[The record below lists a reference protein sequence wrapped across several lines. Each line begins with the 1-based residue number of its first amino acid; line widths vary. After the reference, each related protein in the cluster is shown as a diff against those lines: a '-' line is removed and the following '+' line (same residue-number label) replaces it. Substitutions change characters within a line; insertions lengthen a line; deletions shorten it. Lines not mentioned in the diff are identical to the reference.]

1 MRHAPWR
8 AAGRWATAALLLAG
22 LAGCR
27 GERPPGPDV
36 IASLGGVEIPYA
48 DFEEYLRL
56 NAVEPEQGL
65 EAAALS
71 ALLDQFLEEEAIRRL
86 ALDRGLATATTP
98 GADALRALLRSEA
111 AGTVSAGEV
120 RRFYDEQSALFTLP
134 ERVRLRQILTES
146 REGADAAVAALAAG
160 ESFAA
165 VARRLS
171 IEPAAVAGGDQGVL
185 AREDLPPAFVGVVF
199 SLAPGEVSEVVP
211 ADYGFH
217 LFQVVAHYPEEVR
230 PFAEVEAEIRDLL
243 TSRRL
248 TDARARLVLEARDQY
263 NPRIYEGNLPF
274 RYSPRRPGTSAPSRD
289 SGEE

>member
-1 MRHAPWR
+1 MRRASRR
-8 AAGRWATAALLLAG
+8 AAGWWATVAMLAAG

-27 GERPPGPDV
+27 GERSPGPDV
-36 IASLGGVEIPYA
+36 IASLGGDEIPYA
-48 DFEEYLRL
+48 DFEEYLRR

-71 ALLDQFLEEEAIRRL
+71 ALLDQFLEESAIRRL
-86 ALDRGLATATTP
+86 ALDRGLATATAP
-98 GADALRALLRSEA
+98 GEVALRAVLRSEA
-111 AGTVSAGEV
+111 AGAVSAEEI
-120 RRFYDEQSALFTLP
+120 RRFYDDQGSRFMLP
-134 ERVRLRQILTES
+134 ERVRLRQILTQT
-146 REGADAAVAALAAG
+146 RERANAAVAALAAG
-160 ESFAA
+160 EAFAA

-217 LFQVVAHYPEEVR
+217 LFQVVEQYPEEVR
-230 PFAEVEAEIRDLL
+230 PFPEVEAEIRDLL

-248 TDARARLVLEARDQY
+248 AEARARLVLEARDQY
-263 NPRIYEGNLPF
+263 NLRIYEGNLPF
-274 RYSPRRPGTSAPSRD
+274 HYAPRRPGTPTPSRD
-289 SGEE
+289 SAEE